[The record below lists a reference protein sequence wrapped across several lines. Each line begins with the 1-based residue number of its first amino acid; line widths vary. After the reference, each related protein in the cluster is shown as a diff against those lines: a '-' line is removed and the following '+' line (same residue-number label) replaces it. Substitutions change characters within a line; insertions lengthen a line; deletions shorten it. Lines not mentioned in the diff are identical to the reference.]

1 MILYT
6 CVGLPRSGKSTY
18 CKQFIKFRGN
28 HCLISG
34 DSVRFALTGQRYNSN
49 TEEIVHAIKY
59 ISIKAA
65 LLNHQNV
72 VYDGTNTTMDSL
84 KKIEKIAQD
93 YGAKPYFWLFDTSVS
108 LCVQRAMQTKQDDLI
123 PIIVNMGSQITLTKE
138 YIKQT
143 YPKNYGIITNDNGIY
158 TF

>member
-1 MILYT
+1 MRLYT

-18 CKQFIKFRGN
+18 CQQFIKFRGN

-34 DSVRFALTGQRYNSN
+34 DSVRFALTGQRFNCEA
-49 TEEIVHAIKY
+49 EEMVHAIKY

-72 VYDGTNTTMDSL
+72 VYDGTNTTTDSI
-84 KKIEKIAQD
+84 KKIEKIAQE
-93 YGAKPYFWLFDTSVS
+93 YGAENYFWLFDTSVA

-123 PIIVNMGSQITLTKE
+123 PVIAKMGNQIYLTKE

-143 YPKNYGIITNDNGIY
+143 YPNNYGIITNDNGVY